1 VPEPYAVKVARTVL
15 RGRKLPGGATHKMRL
30 RLFHTAFT
38 LMFVLALHGQSK
50 SIDQGIDSLRSQI
63 SLEIFGNGIKYSIG
77 YERLLTN
84 WPQFNIASQIGIGYY
99 PFNDHTFSIPFE
111 ITTFWGSD
119 RDFVETGL
127 GLTWCRYRKRLF
139 PGASLFSSED
149 EYSSNIKVSQLLYS
163 FRFGFRYQ
171 KPNGRSSF
179 RAALIF
185 LFESSEG
192 KVSLFYPQVPIGISY
207 GYRF

>member
-1 VPEPYAVKVARTVL
+1 
-15 RGRKLPGGATHKMRL
+15 
-30 RLFHTAFT
+30 
-38 LMFVLALHGQSK
+38 MFVLALHGQSK
-50 SIDQGIDSLRSQI
+50 SINQGIDTLRSQI

-84 WPQFNIASQIGIGYY
+84 WPQFNIASRIGIGYY

-127 GLTWCRYRKRLF
+127 GLTWCLYEKKSF
-139 PGASLFSSED
+139 IGVSPSSTNDGEFST
-149 EYSSNIKVSQLLYS
+149 IKVEQMLYT
-163 FRFGFRYQ
+163 FRFGYRFQ
-171 KPNGRSSF
+171 KPNGRSSV
-179 RAALIF
+179 RVALTI
-185 LFESSEG
+185 LFESSDG
-192 KVSLFYPQVPIGISY
+192 VVRLFNPQVPIGISY